1 MSRGTPCQ
9 CSESAGQWPLMWQ
22 FVCSNFKVDPE
33 QMYDVTVQHLP
44 RLVNSDLRNSKEM
57 SIIVPGF
64 RDKRMSKMKTFASTH
79 CHSGAHSPES
89 FPRPPFC
96 H

>member
-44 RLVNSDLRNSKEM
+44 RLVNLINSKEM
-57 SIIVPGF
+57 SIIVQGC
-64 RDKRMSKMKTFASTH
+64 RDKRMSKMKTCCQHGMFFSSLSTLKVRNPV
-79 CHSGAHSPES
+79 GPVT
-89 FPRPPFC
+89 
-96 H
+96 

>member
-57 SIIVPGF
+57 SIIVPGC
-64 RDKRMSKMKTFASTH
+64 RDKRMSKMKTCCQH
-79 CHSGAHSPES
+79 AH
-89 FPRPPFC
+89 F
-96 H
+96 